1 MKTLR
6 KKIGEFVGLDTLPEK
21 YRYDTDPIPAVQ
33 ALDRA
38 GRVIYVGSFS
48 KTVAPGL
55 RVGYLVLPP
64 SLVSVVRLARLASD
78 MNTSVAEQA
87 VLAEFLSAGH
97 FARHI
102 RRTRELYRQRQEDM
116 LALGA
121 EIAPDLLE
129 MRAAPAGMRLLAL
142 LPRGVDAR
150 AVCWAAAERGVQVT
164 PLSRSAPTSITD
176 GREGLLLGY
185 AAYGRDATEVALKV
199 LAQVVREHAAKAH
212 TEREVVMRQGA

>member
-1 MKTLR
+1 
-6 KKIGEFVGLDTLPEK
+6 VH
-21 YRYDTDPIPAVQ
+21 

-48 KTVAPGL
+48 KTIAPGL

-64 SLVSVVRLARLASD
+64 SLVPVARLARLASD

-87 VLAEFLSAGH
+87 VLAEFLTGGH

-102 RRTRELYRQRQEDM
+102 RRTRELYRQRQADM

-129 MRAAPAGMRLLAL
+129 MRATPAGMRLLAL

-150 AVCWAAAERGVQVT
+150 AVGWAAAERGVQVT

-176 GREGLLLGY
+176 GRDGLLLGY
-185 AAYGRDATEVALKV
+185 SGYGRDATEAALKV
-199 LAQVVREHAAKAH
+199 LAGVVREQVEKGRV
-212 TEREVVMRQGA
+212 EEMRQGA

>member
-1 MKTLR
+1 
-6 KKIGEFVGLDTLPEK
+6 
-21 YRYDTDPIPAVQ
+21 VQ

-48 KTVAPGL
+48 KTIAPGL

-64 SLVSVVRLARLASD
+64 SLVETARLARLASD
-78 MNTSVAEQA
+78 MHTSVAEQA
-87 VLAEFLSAGH
+87 VLAEFLAGGH

-102 RRTRELYRQRQEDM
+102 RRTRELYRQRQADM
-116 LALGA
+116 LALAA
-121 EIAPDLLE
+121 ELTPGLLD
-129 MRAAPAGMRLLAL
+129 MRPAPAGMRLLGL

-150 AVCWAAAERGVQVT
+150 TVSWTAAERGVQVT

-185 AAYGRDATEVALKV
+185 SAYGHDATEAALKV
-199 LAQVVREHAAKAH
+199 LAGVLRESVAK
-212 TEREVVMRQGA
+212 TRSERAVAMRQGA